1 MLSFIKK
8 LFAKKTEAIPA
19 PWPFPTA
26 APTAKPAEEKPA
38 ETPIPEIKVE
48 PTVAETTQPK
58 SSASK
63 TKSAPRKPRKP
74 KAQ

>member
-8 LFAKKTEAIPA
+8 LFAKKAEAIPA
-19 PWPFPTA
+19 PWPF
-26 APTAKPAEEKPA
+26 PTAKPAEEKPA

-63 TKSAPRKPRKP
+63 TKSAPRKP